1 MKRGLVDMYIKFNKN
16 NISELLP
23 EKRPGMVFT
32 NPDLF
37 IIFNNNIRFVIW
49 EEILEKLNGFW
60 LEGKDA
66 WDSNFDF
73 GSHPDDYDRQFD
85 DYKTIE
91 LLQFPT
97 LTDLEVEEKYA
108 FVFNENN
115 ELYISENFVKDLK
128 SAGCVDVWYD
138 TTAPYGRY

>member
-1 MKRGLVDMYIKFNKN
+1 MYIKFIKENLS
-16 NISELLP
+16 NILP
-23 EKRPGMVFT
+23 EKRPGMVFS

-37 IIFNNNIRFVIW
+37 IIFDNTIRFVIW
-49 EEILEKLNGFW
+49 EEILEKLNEFW
-60 LEGKDA
+60 LEGKDT

-73 GSHPDDYDRQFD
+73 GSNPDDYDRQFD

>member
-1 MKRGLVDMYIKFNKN
+1 MKRGSVDMYIKFNKD

-23 EKRPGMVFT
+23 EKRPGMVFS

-37 IIFNNNIRFVIW
+37 IIFDNTIRFVIW
-49 EEILEKLNGFW
+49 EEILEKLNEFW
-60 LEGKDA
+60 LEGKDT
-66 WDSNFDF
+66 WDSYFDF

-115 ELYISENFVKDLK
+115 ELCISENFVKDLK

>member
-1 MKRGLVDMYIKFNKN
+1 
-16 NISELLP
+16 
-23 EKRPGMVFT
+23 MVFS

-37 IIFNNNIRFVIW
+37 IIFDNTIRFVIW
-49 EEILEKLNGFW
+49 EEILEKLNEFW
-60 LEGKDA
+60 LEGKDT

-73 GSHPDDYDRQFD
+73 SSHPDDYDRQFD
-85 DYKTIE
+85 DYKIIE

>member
-1 MKRGLVDMYIKFNKN
+1 MYIKFNKD

-23 EKRPGMVFT
+23 EKRPGMVFS
-32 NPDLF
+32 NPDLY
-37 IIFNNNIRFVIW
+37 IIFDNNVRFVIW
-49 EEILEKLNGFW
+49 EEVLENLNKFW
-60 LEGKDA
+60 LEGKDT
-66 WDSNFDF
+66 WDSYFDF

-115 ELYISENFVKDLK
+115 ELCISENFVKDLK

-138 TTAPYGRY
+138 STAPYGRY

>member
-1 MKRGLVDMYIKFNKN
+1 MKRGPVDMYIKFNKD
-16 NISELLP
+16 NISKLLP
-23 EKRPGMVFT
+23 EKRPGMIFS

-37 IIFNNNIRFVIW
+37 VIFNENIRFVIW
-49 EEILEKLNGFW
+49 EEILEKLNKIW
-60 LEGKDA
+60 LEGKDT

-97 LTDLEVEEKYA
+97 ITNLDTEEKHA

-115 ELYISENFVKDLK
+115 ELHINEEFVKDLK

>member
-1 MKRGLVDMYIKFNKN
+1 MYIKFNKN

-23 EKRPGMVFT
+23 EKRPGMVFS

-60 LEGKDA
+60 LEGKDT

-73 GSHPDDYDRQFD
+73 GSYPDDYDRQFD

>member
-1 MKRGLVDMYIKFNKN
+1 MKRGPVDMYIKFNKD
-16 NISELLP
+16 NISKLLP
-23 EKRPGMVFT
+23 EKRPGMIFS

-37 IIFNNNIRFVIW
+37 VIFNDNIRFVIW
-49 EEILEKLNGFW
+49 EEILGKLNKIW
-60 LEGKDA
+60 LEGKDT

-97 LTDLEVEEKYA
+97 ITNLDTEEKHA
-108 FVFNENN
+108 FAFNENN
-115 ELYISENFVKDLK
+115 ELYISEDFVKDLK

>member
-1 MKRGLVDMYIKFNKN
+1 MYIKFIKENLS
-16 NISELLP
+16 NILP
-23 EKRPGMVFT
+23 EKRPGMVFS

-37 IIFNNNIRFVIW
+37 IIFDNTIRFVIW
-49 EEILEKLNGFW
+49 EEILEKLNEFW
-60 LEGKDA
+60 LEGKDT
-66 WDSNFDF
+66 WDSHFDF
-73 GSHPDDYDRQFD
+73 GSNPDDYDRQFD

-108 FVFNENN
+108 FVFNENS

>member
-1 MKRGLVDMYIKFNKN
+1 MKRGSVDMYIKFNKD

-23 EKRPGMVFT
+23 EKRPGMVFS
-32 NPDLF
+32 NPDLY
-37 IIFNNNIRFVIW
+37 IIFDNNVRFVIW
-49 EEILEKLNGFW
+49 EEVLENLNKFW
-60 LEGKDA
+60 LEGKDT
-66 WDSNFDF
+66 WDSYFDF

-115 ELYISENFVKDLK
+115 ELCISENFVKDLK

-138 TTAPYGRY
+138 STAPYGRY

>member
-1 MKRGLVDMYIKFNKN
+1 MYIKFIKESLS
-16 NISELLP
+16 NILP
-23 EKRPGMVFT
+23 EKRPGMVFS

-37 IIFNNNIRFVIW
+37 IIFENTIRFVIW
-49 EEILEKLNGFW
+49 EEILEKLNEFW
-60 LEGKDA
+60 LEGKDT

-97 LTDLEVEEKYA
+97 LTSLEVEEKYA
-108 FVFNENN
+108 FCF
-115 ELYISENFVKDLK
+115 
-128 SAGCVDVWYD
+128 
-138 TTAPYGRY
+138 

>member
-1 MKRGLVDMYIKFNKN
+1 MKRGSVDMYIKFNKD

-23 EKRPGMVFT
+23 EKRPGMVFS
-32 NPDLF
+32 NPDLY
-37 IIFNNNIRFVIW
+37 IIFDNNVRFVIW
-49 EEILEKLNGFW
+49 EGVLENINKFW
-60 LEGKDA
+60 LEGKDT
-66 WDSNFDF
+66 WDSYFDF

-115 ELYISENFVKDLK
+115 ELCISENFVKDLK

-138 TTAPYGRY
+138 STAPYGRY

>member
-23 EKRPGMVFT
+23 EKRPGMVFS

-60 LEGKDA
+60 LEGKDT

-73 GSHPDDYDRQFD
+73 GSYPDDYDRQFD

>member
-1 MKRGLVDMYIKFNKN
+1 MKRGSVDMYIKFNKD

-23 EKRPGMVFT
+23 EKRPGMVFS
-32 NPDLF
+32 NPDLY
-37 IIFNNNIRFVIW
+37 IIFDNNVRFVIW
-49 EEILEKLNGFW
+49 EGVLENLNKFW
-60 LEGKDA
+60 LEGKDT
-66 WDSNFDF
+66 WDSYFDF

-115 ELYISENFVKDLK
+115 ELCISENFVKDLK

-138 TTAPYGRY
+138 STAPYGRY

>member
-23 EKRPGMVFT
+23 EKRPGMVFS

-60 LEGKDA
+60 LEGKDT

-73 GSHPDDYDRQFD
+73 GSHLDDYDRQFD

>member
-1 MKRGLVDMYIKFNKN
+1 
-16 NISELLP
+16 
-23 EKRPGMVFT
+23 
-32 NPDLF
+32 
-37 IIFNNNIRFVIW
+37 
-49 EEILEKLNGFW
+49 
-60 LEGKDA
+60 
-66 WDSNFDF
+66 
-73 GSHPDDYDRQFD
+73 
-85 DYKTIE
+85 KTIE

>member
-23 EKRPGMVFT
+23 EKRPGMVFS

-60 LEGKDA
+60 LEGKDT

-108 FVFNENN
+108 FVFNEN
-115 ELYISENFVKDLK
+115 
-128 SAGCVDVWYD
+128 
-138 TTAPYGRY
+138 

>member
-1 MKRGLVDMYIKFNKN
+1 MYIKFIKENLS
-16 NISELLP
+16 NILP
-23 EKRPGMVFT
+23 EKRPGMVFS

-37 IIFNNNIRFVIW
+37 IIFDNNIRFVIW
-49 EEILEKLNGFW
+49 EEILEKLNEFW
-60 LEGKDA
+60 LEGKDT
-66 WDSNFDF
+66 WDSSFDF

>member
-1 MKRGLVDMYIKFNKN
+1 SD
-16 NISELLP
+16 
-23 EKRPGMVFT
+23 
-32 NPDLF
+32 
-37 IIFNNNIRFVIW
+37 
-49 EEILEKLNGFW
+49 
-60 LEGKDA
+60 
-66 WDSNFDF
+66 FDF

-97 LTDLEVEEKYA
+97 LSDLDIEEKYA

-115 ELYISENFVKDLK
+115 ELYISDNFVKDLK

-138 TTAPYGRY
+138 TTAPFGRY

>member
-1 MKRGLVDMYIKFNKN
+1 MKRGSVDMYIKFNKD

-23 EKRPGMVFT
+23 EKRPGMIFS
-32 NPDLF
+32 NPDLY
-37 IIFNNNIRFVIW
+37 IIFDNNVRFVIW
-49 EEILEKLNGFW
+49 EEVLENLNKFW
-60 LEGKDA
+60 LEGKDT
-66 WDSNFDF
+66 WDSYFDF

-115 ELYISENFVKDLK
+115 ELCISENFVKDLK

-138 TTAPYGRY
+138 STAPYGRY

>member
-1 MKRGLVDMYIKFNKN
+1 MYIKFIKENLS
-16 NISELLP
+16 NILP
-23 EKRPGMVFT
+23 EKRPGMVFS

-37 IIFNNNIRFVIW
+37 IIFDNNIRFVIW
-49 EEILEKLNGFW
+49 EEILEKLNKFW
-60 LEGKDA
+60 LEGKDT

-73 GSHPDDYDRQFD
+73 GSHSDDYDRQFD

>member
-1 MKRGLVDMYIKFNKN
+1 MKRGLVDMYIKFNKE
-16 NISELLP
+16 NISKLLP
-23 EKRPGMVFT
+23 EKRPGMIFS

-37 IIFNNNIRFVIW
+37 IIFENNIRFVIW
-49 EEILEKLNGFW
+49 EEILEKLNQFW

-66 WDSNFDF
+66 RDSDFDF

-97 LTDLEVEEKYA
+97 LSDLEIEEKYA
-108 FVFNENN
+108 FVFNEN
-115 ELYISENFVKDLK
+115 K
-128 SAGCVDVWYD
+128 SIIY
-138 TTAPYGRY
+138 

>member
-1 MKRGLVDMYIKFNKN
+1 MYIRFEEII
-16 NISELLP
+16 NILP
-23 EKRPGMVFT
+23 EKRNKFVFC
-32 NPDLF
+32 NPDIYIKLQAKKV
-37 IIFNNNIRFVIW
+37 VIW
-49 EEILEKLNGFW
+49 DSILSNLDSKW
-60 LEGKDA
+60 LEGKFL
-66 WDSNFDF
+66 WPTQFDF
-73 GSHPDDYDRQFD
+73 GSHSEDYERQFD

>member
-1 MKRGLVDMYIKFNKN
+1 MYIKFIKENLS
-16 NISELLP
+16 NILP
-23 EKRPGMVFT
+23 EKRPGMVFS

-37 IIFNNNIRFVIW
+37 IIFDNTIRFVIW
-49 EEILEKLNGFW
+49 EEILEKLNEFW
-60 LEGKDA
+60 LEGKDT
-66 WDSNFDF
+66 WDGNFDF

-115 ELYISENFVKDLK
+115 ELYISENLVKDLK